1 VDIPLVL
8 ALDTGSPCLS
18 VALGRGGTPQAQRA
32 VGAQRSAGQLMA
44 LIAELFA
51 ETGAR
56 PRDLG
61 GVVALRGP
69 GSFTGLRIGLA
80 TALGFHQALGV
91 PALAL
96 STLEALAASS
106 LGELGSGHVLAAVDA
121 LRGEWAVELFASTTG
136 DLRSRSAPTLVA
148 AESLLRGSLP
158 APLAGLPADVELSGF
173 GLAALAERS
182 GGGRFPVHEPGALAP
197 VALRLASLRPP
208 EEWDAGQLTLPIY
221 SRPPAVTLPRP
232 ALAERP

>member
-1 VDIPLVL
+1 MDIPLVL

-121 LRGEWAVELFASTTG
+121 LRGEWAVELFASSTG
-136 DLRSRSAPTLVA
+136 NLRSRSAPTLVA

-158 APLAGLPADVELSGF
+158 APLACLPADVQLSGF
-173 GLAALAERS
+173 GLAALAEKS
-182 GGGRFPVHEPGALAP
+182 GGRFPVHEPGALAP
-197 VALRLASLRPP
+197 VALRLASLRPL